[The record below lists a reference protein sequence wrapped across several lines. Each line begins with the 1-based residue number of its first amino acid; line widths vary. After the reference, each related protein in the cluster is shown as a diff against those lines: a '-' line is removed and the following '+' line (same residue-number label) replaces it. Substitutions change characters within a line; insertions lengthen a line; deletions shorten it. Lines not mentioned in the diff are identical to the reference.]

1 MGFKPNF
8 HWYLIMALE
17 FMFDP
22 YLDLTPRAQVAQ
34 NIILR
39 VSGSSRGGKEEGRN
53 GPFSPKL
60 LLVGG
65 RYDFCHEGARESGCV
80 VRGRARNEEEEGLAC
95 WA

>member
-39 VSGSSRGGKEEGRN
+39 VSGSSRGGMEEGMAHFRLN
-53 GPFSPKL
+53 CCSL
-60 LLVGG
+60 AG